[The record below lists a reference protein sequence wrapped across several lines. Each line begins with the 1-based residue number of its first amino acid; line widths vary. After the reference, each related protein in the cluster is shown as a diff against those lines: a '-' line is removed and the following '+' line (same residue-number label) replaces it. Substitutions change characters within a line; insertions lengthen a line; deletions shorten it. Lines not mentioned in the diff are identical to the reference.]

1 MRVLLDTN
9 VLVAALVARGTCADL
24 LEHCVRVHTIVSS
37 RELLDE
43 LEDVL
48 VRKLRQRKADARA
61 AVKLFENTFSLI
73 TPAALASPVCRD
85 HDDDKVLAAALTGQC
100 TAIVTGDRDLLVLDA
115 FENIRIMTPSGF
127 WRWESEV

>member
-1 MRVLLDTN
+1 MRVLLDTS

-48 VRKLRQRKADARA
+48 VRKLRQRKTAARA
-61 AVKLFENTFSLI
+61 AATLFEGTFSLI

-85 HDDDKVLAAALTGQC
+85 RDDDKVLAAARAGQC
-100 TAIVTGDRDLLVLDA
+100 AAIVTGDRDLLVLDA
-115 FENIRIMTPSGF
+115 FENIRILTPSGF
-127 WRWESEV
+127 WRWESER